1 MRETQRLT
9 EQSRIGFLAIGQKTA
24 ERTLDGG
31 FSGNFLGVRAYSV
44 REPTAPMTR
53 FHALYERYSRDV
65 YRFALYLSGDPA
77 LADDVTSETFIRVW
91 SSPEPVRLGTVKAYL
106 LTIARNLW
114 LMERRRCLRRQ
125 HLDETI
131 PDSSQS
137 TLRQVE
143 VKDELGRVLRA
154 LQEFPEVDRAAL
166 LMRADEGLPYEEIAV
181 ALGLPVTTVKV
192 KVHRARFRLAQI
204 RNQGVSA

>member
-1 MRETQRLT
+1 
-9 EQSRIGFLAIGQKTA
+9 
-24 ERTLDGG
+24 
-31 FSGNFLGVRAYSV
+31 
-44 REPTAPMTR
+44 MTR
-53 FHALYERYSRDV
+53 FHELYESYSRDV

-91 SSPEPVRLGTVKAYL
+91 SSPEPVRLATVKAYL

-114 LMERRRCLRRQ
+114 LMERRRCLRHQ
-125 HLDETI
+125 GLDETI
-131 PDSSQS
+131 PDGGQS
-137 TLRQVE
+137 ALSQVE
-143 VKDELGRVLRA
+143 VKDELDRVLRA

-181 ALGLPVTTVKV
+181 ALGLPVATVKV
-192 KVHRARFRLAQI
+192 KVHRARLRLAKI

>member
-1 MRETQRLT
+1 
-9 EQSRIGFLAIGQKTA
+9 
-24 ERTLDGG
+24 
-31 FSGNFLGVRAYSV
+31 
-44 REPTAPMTR
+44 MTR
-53 FHALYERYSRDV
+53 FHELYESYSRDV

-91 SSPEPVRLGTVKAYL
+91 SSPEPVRLATVKAYL
-106 LTIARNLW
+106 LTIARNLC

-125 HLDETI
+125 GLDETI
-131 PDSSQS
+131 PDSGQS
-137 TLRQVE
+137 PLRRVE
-143 VKDELGRVLRA
+143 VKDELDKVLRA

-181 ALGLPVTTVKV
+181 ALGLPVATVKV
-192 KVHRARFRLAQI
+192 KVHRARLRLAKI